1 MDFAKIAG
9 WLILVIGLSVIAW
22 VLISSYNVFTQK
34 SEVFE
39 FFETSKEDILQGE
52 SQGAE
57 AQIQEAISEQIE
69 GILPAE
75 SITQFLNLAIWSM
88 LAFTLIMGGAQ
99 IAGLGI
105 KLIKN

>member
-39 FFETSKEDILQGE
+39 FFETPKEGI
-52 SQGAE
+52 SQGGSSGTE
-57 AQIQEAISEQIE
+57 VQIQEAISEQIE

-88 LAFTLIMGGAQ
+88 LAFILIMGGAQ